1 VRIEEEER
9 AAYEAHAEREVMPE
23 AYADEPL

>member
-9 AAYEAHAEREVMPE
+9 AAQEAQAQREAMPE